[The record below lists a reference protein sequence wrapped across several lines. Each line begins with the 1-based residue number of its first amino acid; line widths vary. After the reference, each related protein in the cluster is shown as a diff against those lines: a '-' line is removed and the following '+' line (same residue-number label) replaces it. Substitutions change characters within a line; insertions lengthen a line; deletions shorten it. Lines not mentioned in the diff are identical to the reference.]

1 MHTLCVDTIFVDP
14 TDFSSC
20 NMKICGVVLWA
31 HAEVKPQTWKMQHET
46 YECRVILG
54 AETWNW
60 DLRLNVF
67 YQSHIPVT
75 ENSSYFG
82 LVLVL

>member
-31 HAEVKPQTWKMQHET
+31 HAEVKPQT
-46 YECRVILG
+46 
-54 AETWNW
+54 
-60 DLRLNVF
+60 
-67 YQSHIPVT
+67 
-75 ENSSYFG
+75 
-82 LVLVL
+82 